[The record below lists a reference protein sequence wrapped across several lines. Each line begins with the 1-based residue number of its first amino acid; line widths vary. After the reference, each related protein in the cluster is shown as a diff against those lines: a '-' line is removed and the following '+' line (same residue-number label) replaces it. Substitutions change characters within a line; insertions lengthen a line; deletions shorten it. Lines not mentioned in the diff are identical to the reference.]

1 MFKFKNFRS
10 PDDSRTA
17 LNLKMG
23 KAYLVKLHDA
33 INTIAHLDSILK
45 DEDITK
51 FDYRDAIITTTVL
64 QGQDFSVSLLFSKG
78 HELPFYAKI
87 NKETK

>member
-10 PDDSRTA
+10 TDDSLKA
-17 LNLKMG
+17 VNVKMG

-51 FDYRDAIITTTVL
+51 FDYRDVILTTGIL
-64 QGQDFSVSLLFSKG
+64 QGQDFSGTLLFSEG